1 MVSAGGTP
9 AAPDTQGI
17 VEALRSQGTPPA
29 ALSNIMQ
36 SPLQGASPMTSPMTP
51 VNPMANIGTAIGS
64 GGLAALG
71 GHPGTNPYLSGLQ
84 DQQRSMFYQQLH
96 LQSQRDREAERAFQ
110 HNATTLT
117 IEKGVLESIPEG
129 PLRARVAESYAKK
142 LSAFTGNP
150 LYGELGAAL
159 ATKKISTE
167 DLNGILMD
175 GAQGMTPQLIAARH
189 NVPPDKVQQIL

>member
-9 AAPDTQGI
+9 PAPDTQGI

-36 SPLQGASPMTSPMTP
+36 GASPMTPIS
-51 VNPMANIGTAIGS
+51 PMANMGSAIGS
-64 GGLAALG
+64 GGLAAMA
-71 GHPGTNPYLSGLQ
+71 GHPGANPYLSGLQ

-96 LQSQRDREAERAFQ
+96 LQSQRDREAERAFKQ
-110 HNATTLT
+110 NASLLT
-117 IEKGVLESIPEG
+117 IEKGVLESLPEG
-129 PLRARVAESYAKK
+129 PLRARVADSYAKK

-167 DLNGILMD
+167 DINGILMD
-175 GAQGMTPQLIAARH
+175 RAQKIDRKS
-189 NVPPDKVQQIL
+189 VV